1 MNIIFFIHVL
11 ILVAGIVVPTLV
23 KDVRWLEMYSLFV
36 PFVFFHWITNDD
48 TCCLTQLEIYFTGQ
62 DKAKTFMSRV
72 LDPVYNV
79 SDDASGRLI
88 KLTAFA
94 LYPEQIELLEEK
106 AERLKERFE
115 KDEERYDEIL
125 SELEK
130 TETTEYNMKYLQSHP
145 DPHTELDS
153 IVRSITQVLVNLN
166 ESNE

>member
-1 MNIIFFIHVL
+1 MEAIKNSRL
-11 ILVAGIVVPTLV
+11 INKENYV
-23 KDVRWLEMYSLFV
+23 
-36 PFVFFHWITNDD
+36 N
-48 TCCLTQLEIYFTGQ
+48 EIDRIYTRIDELQ
-62 DKAKTFMSRV
+62 DKLEDV
-72 LDPVYNV
+72 DE
-79 SDDASGRLI
+79 DDEEHVNQV
-88 KLTAFA
+88 KLE

-115 KDEERYDEIL
+115 KDEERYEEIL